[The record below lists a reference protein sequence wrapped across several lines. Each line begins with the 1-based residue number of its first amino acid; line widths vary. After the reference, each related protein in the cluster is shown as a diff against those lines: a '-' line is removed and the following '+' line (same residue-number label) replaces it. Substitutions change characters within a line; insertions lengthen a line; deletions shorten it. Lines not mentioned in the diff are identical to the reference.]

1 MSDPYI
7 GEIRPFAFSFYPGD
21 GNWAPCNGQTV
32 LIAQYQALYAVIGNT
47 YGAQPNAQSFVL
59 PNLNGIPMLGTG
71 QGPST
76 SNYALG
82 QKTGVQTVTLNQNQ
96 MPSHSHTVTG
106 INALAGGTYPAPLAA
121 TSHLSRLVDAAG
133 PLRFAYTDQPLAGPT
148 LAAAALTP
156 FAGGSQAHDNMQP
169 WLGFTFAIAVNGVF
183 PIPPG

>member
-21 GNWAPCNGQTV
+21 GNWLPCYGQTV
-32 LIAQYQALYAVIGNT
+32 AIAQYQALYAVIGNT
-47 YGAQPNAQSFVL
+47 YGPSTSTTFTL
-59 PNLNGIPMLGTG
+59 PNLNAIPMLGTG

-106 INALAGGTYPAPLAA
+106 INAPPTGTYPAPIAA
-121 TSHLSRLVDAAG
+121 TSHLSRLYDTG
-133 PLRFAYTDQPLAGPT
+133 GTLMFAYTDQPLAASPAT

-156 FAGGSQAHDNMQP
+156 FVGGNQAHDNMQP

-183 PIPPG
+183 PIPP